1 MYGEK
6 LPVLTLSSPKKKKSF
21 ERRVGRADK
30 GFVRNPDRCRV
41 YPHVSIRAVFPNS
54 RVTLRDLVRDWK
66 VTLLG
71 GTIILAR
78 IPKLRRYWL
87 KFPLYADGMGSRSAP
102 IFFATLK
109 TATLIRNGGARH
121 RNRDAIGCRS
131 LRFVQRKSNANC
143 HRSILPR
150 G

>member
-21 ERRVGRADK
+21 ERRVGRTDK

-78 IPKLRRYWL
+78 IPKLRRY
-87 KFPLYADGMGSRSAP
+87 
-102 IFFATLK
+102 
-109 TATLIRNGGARH
+109 
-121 RNRDAIGCRS
+121 
-131 LRFVQRKSNANC
+131 
-143 HRSILPR
+143 
-150 G
+150 

>member
-21 ERRVGRADK
+21 EGGVGRAGK

-78 IPKLRRYWL
+78 IPKLRRY
-87 KFPLYADGMGSRSAP
+87 
-102 IFFATLK
+102 
-109 TATLIRNGGARH
+109 
-121 RNRDAIGCRS
+121 
-131 LRFVQRKSNANC
+131 
-143 HRSILPR
+143 
-150 G
+150 